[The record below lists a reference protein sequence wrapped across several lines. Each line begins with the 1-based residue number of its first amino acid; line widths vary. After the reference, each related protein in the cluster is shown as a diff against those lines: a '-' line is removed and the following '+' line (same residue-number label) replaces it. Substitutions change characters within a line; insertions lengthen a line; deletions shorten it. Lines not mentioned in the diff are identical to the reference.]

1 MKRVNVEKVFGSE
14 LKELMRL
21 LSSSGKECYI
31 VGGAVRDLL
40 LGYKK
45 FKDIDLTTSLSVE
58 QLKQI
63 FNQNQI
69 RFNDRAL
76 KYGCLTVRNKKR
88 NFQITSF
95 RKDIELSVGRL
106 ILSLLKILKRMQND
120 VTLLLTLFIVPI
132 VGK

>member
-1 MKRVNVEKVFGSE
+1 MKKVNVEKVFGSE

-21 LSSSGKECYI
+21 LSSSGKECFI
-31 VGGAVRDLL
+31 VGGAVRDYL
-40 LGYKK
+40 LGCKN

-63 FNQNQI
+63 FDQNQI
-69 RFNDRAL
+69 RFDDRAL

-95 RKDIELSVGRL
+95 RKDIRTFGRAAD
-106 ILSLLKILKRMQND
+106 IEFVKI
-120 VTLLLTLFIVPI
+120 
-132 VGK
+132 

>member
-40 LGYKK
+40 LGNKK

-58 QLKQI
+58 QLKKI
-63 FNQNQI
+63 LDQNQI
-69 RFNDRAL
+69 RFDDRAL
-76 KYGCLTVRNKKR
+76 KYGCFTVRYKKR
-88 NFQITSF
+88 SF
-95 RKDIELSVGRL
+95 
-106 ILSLLKILKRMQND
+106 N
-120 VTLLLTLFIVPI
+120 
-132 VGK
+132 